1 MSEIIIS
8 ICLGIGLAASAG
20 FRVFLPLL
28 VLSLA
33 AHNDMIPLNENWDWI
48 GSSLS
53 IWIFGVATL
62 LEILAYYIP
71 WFDNLLD
78 TIAVP
83 LAAFAGTA
91 VMVSTVAELSPVI
104 TWTLAIIAGG
114 GTAATVK
121 SAMGATRLTSTAT
134 TAGIA
139 NPIVST
145 VETGF
150 ATTMSLISLFLPI
163 LALLIVILLLFL
175 LRKIYKKLFSG
186 KMKKSL

>member
-33 AHNDMIPLNENWDWI
+33 AHTDMIPLNENWDWI

-53 IWIFGVATL
+53 IWIFGIATL

>member
-33 AHNDMIPLNENWDWI
+33 AHNGMIPLNENWDWI

-53 IWIFGVATL
+53 IWIFGIATL

-91 VMVSTVAELSPVI
+91 VMVSTVAELSPLI

-145 VETGF
+145 AETGF

>member
-33 AHNDMIPLNENWDWI
+33 AYNDMIPLNENWDWI

-78 TIAVP
+78 TIALP

>member
-53 IWIFGVATL
+53 IWIFGIATL

>member
-8 ICLGIGLAASAG
+8 ICLGVGLAASAG

-33 AHNDMIPLNENWDWI
+33 AHSDMIPLNENWDWI

-53 IWIFGVATL
+53 IWIFGIATL

-91 VMVSTVAELSPVI
+91 VMVSTIAELSPVI

-186 KMKKSL
+186 TVKKS

>member
-33 AHNDMIPLNENWDWI
+33 AYNDMIPLNENWDWI